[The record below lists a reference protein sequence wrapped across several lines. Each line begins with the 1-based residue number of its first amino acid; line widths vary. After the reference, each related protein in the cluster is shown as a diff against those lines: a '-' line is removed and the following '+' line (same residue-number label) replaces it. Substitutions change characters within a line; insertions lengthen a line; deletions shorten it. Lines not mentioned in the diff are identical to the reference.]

1 MKLILIVLPAFLIFG
16 TGFIGQKLLK
26 LNVKSISTMALYL
39 MMPFLTFNTFYTNK
53 LNQEYLYVILFNI
66 LLIPILAVITFIV
79 GKIIIADKKRL
90 SAMLLGTAFPNMG
103 NYGAP
108 VALFAFGTIGFNYAI
123 ITMVIQTVFI
133 NTIGVFIAAYGGEK
147 STSVRDAFLN
157 MVKMPVLYG
166 VIIGLIFQIM
176 HITLPSNILQ
186 SINLMGS
193 AAVPTVMIILG
204 MQLAEVKAE
213 KFEWK
218 YVYSITM
225 LRMVISPLVTALF
238 VSVMP
243 INTTLKDVFIL
254 LSAMPIAANT
264 TLLAVQF
271 DTKPNMVSFLT
282 LITTLISLITIPLT
296 LHFL

>member
-1 MKLILIVLPAFLIFG
+1 MKLILVVLPAFLIFG
-16 TGFIGQKLLK
+16 TGFIGQKILK

-39 MMPFLTFNTFYTNK
+39 MMPFLTFHTFYTNK
-53 LNQEYLYVILFNI
+53 LSKEYLYVILFNI
-66 LLIPILAVITFIV
+66 LLIPILAIITYIT
-79 GKIIIADKKRL
+79 GKIIKTDKKNL

-108 VALFAFGTIGFNYAI
+108 VALFAFGPTGFNYAI
-123 ITMVIQTVFI
+123 ITMVVQTVFI

-147 STSVRDAFLN
+147 SMSVREALQN

-166 VIIGLIFQIM
+166 VIVGFIFQIS
-176 HITLPSNILQ
+176 HIALPSNLLQ
-186 SINLMGS
+186 SINLVGS
-193 AAVPTVMIILG
+193 AAVPTVMIVLG

-213 KFEWK
+213 KLEWK
-218 YVYSITM
+218 YVYSISIM
-225 LRMVISPLVTALF
+225 RLVISPIAAALF

-243 INTTLKDVFIL
+243 ISTTLRDVFIL

-282 LITTLISLITIPLT
+282 LITTLISLISIPIT